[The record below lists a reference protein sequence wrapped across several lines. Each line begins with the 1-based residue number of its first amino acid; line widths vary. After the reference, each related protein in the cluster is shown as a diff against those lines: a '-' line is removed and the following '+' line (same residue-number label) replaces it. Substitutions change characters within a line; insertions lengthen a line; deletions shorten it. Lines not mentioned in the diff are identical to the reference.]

1 MEVSMYMSNP
11 VRDAGKAQMAKL
23 NKKSGAA
30 QQTLFKRAVEMKK
43 AKEENTQRIPLR
55 QEAGERLVP
64 YYLGEMWFPDR
75 IYGYVRDRQDEPDK
89 VALVLLLQTE
99 KARQK
104 GGRGR

>member
-55 QEAGERLVP
+55 QEAGEVSSTN
-64 YYLGEMWFPDR
+64 LGLKR
-75 IYGYVRDRQDEPDK
+75 SKRRCCCK
-89 VALVLLLQTE
+89 
-99 KARQK
+99 KAASSAS
-104 GGRGR
+104 